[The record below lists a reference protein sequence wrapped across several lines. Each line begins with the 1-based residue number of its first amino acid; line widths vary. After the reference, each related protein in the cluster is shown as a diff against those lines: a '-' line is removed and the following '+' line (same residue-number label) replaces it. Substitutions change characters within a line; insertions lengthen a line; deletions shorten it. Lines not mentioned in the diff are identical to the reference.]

1 MASNMIKLWV
11 SKSVI
16 MNELFKDIDKQALS
30 VLSARTTS
38 QMKASAARL
47 MGVTLLGKVS
57 EV

>member
-16 MNELFKDIDKQALS
+16 MNELFKDTDKQALS

-38 QMKASAARL
+38 QMKARAARL
-47 MGVTLLGKVS
+47 MGLTILGKVS